1 MKKKLFIIGVT
12 IVVILLSIILII
24 ELRAICSQSSYS
36 PEITYLPS
44 GHMKSNDKSSVEIPK
59 NCKIQVTFITTPEEF
74 QKYFNSLVN
83 NDTIDQL
90 VITAEPI
97 RNDTIRWT
105 VYKTHL

>member
-1 MKKKLFIIGVT
+1 MKKKLLSIYVT
-12 IVVILLSIILII
+12 AAVILFYIIVIMGLPVI
-24 ELRAICSQSSYS
+24 RSQNSYS

-44 GHMKSNDKSSVEIPK
+44 GHVKTNDKSSVEIPK

-83 NDTIDQL
+83 NNTIDQL

-105 VYKTHL
+105 VYTTHL